1 MKDTEQL
8 IEEVCESM
16 KNLLL
21 EKNRNYGD
29 SATNPSNVFS
39 SGSAVDSICARIDDK
54 LMRIQNKGINDKTE
68 DTVSDLI
75 GYLILLKVAMHK
87 EKNKEKNTEYNM
99 FKETIAFGGHVN
111 IDGKP
116 IHSLESLQ
124 CHYNIKK
131 ENKESEEYEMK
142 TEDNNNSI

>member
-1 MKDTEQL
+1 MKTTEQL
-8 IEEVCESM
+8 IEEICESM
-16 KNLLL
+16 KTLLL

-39 SGSAVDSICARIDDK
+39 SGSPVDSLCARIDDK

-75 GYLILLKVAMHK
+75 GYLILLKVALHK
-87 EKNKEKNTEYNM
+87 EKHDEYEDM
-99 FKETIAFGGHVN
+99 AETIRLGGFCN
-111 IDGKP
+111 ISGTP
-116 IHSLESLQ
+116 IDNLEDLKY
-124 CHYNIKK
+124 HYDLD
-131 ENKESEEYEMK
+131 

>member
-1 MKDTEQL
+1 
-8 IEEVCESM
+8 M

-29 SATNPSNVFS
+29 SATNPANVFS

-75 GYLILLKVAMHK
+75 GYLILLKVAIYK
-87 EKNKEKNTEYNM
+87 EKHDEYDSMAQSVKLGGFANINGTPIDNM
-99 FKETIAFGGHVN
+99 EDLNV
-111 IDGKP
+111 
-116 IHSLESLQ
+116 
-124 CHYNIKK
+124 HYDIYDNSEQ
-131 ENKESEEYEMK
+131 EN
-142 TEDNNNSI
+142 